1 MTVLLE
7 RDGRRRTHAEMW
19 ARSPVATPAQ
29 HPVQPRPSAQAARD
43 ANGRWGRRPASD
55 EAFAVVQAT
64 KLLDR
69 LEVSNDVRHETRKFI
84 VAVSGRDATVPSV
97 TPGENSGDV
106 TLYWRTGPMCPSRWR
121 SHPLAPTI
129 SGHAMRPGRFS
140 ASNRTSTRWS
150 GPPRESS
157 DAWGYERATT
167 TPAGVSKYL
176 GDE

>member
-106 TLYWRTGPMCPSRWR
+106 TLYWRTGPMSLEVEIT
-121 SHPLAPTI
+121 PLGADYLWARDETGEI
-129 SGHAMRPGRFS
+129 LCLEQDQHAMVGAAKGIVRRMGIRARHYNPSWRKQV
-140 ASNRTSTRWS
+140 
-150 GPPRESS
+150 PR
-157 DAWGYERATT
+157 R
-167 TPAGVSKYL
+167 
-176 GDE
+176 

>member
-7 RDGRRRTHAEMW
+7 RHNRPTPHAEIW
-19 ARSPVATPAQ
+19 ATSPAAEPVQ
-29 HPVQPRPSAQAARD
+29 HPVRPRLSAQAARD
-43 ANGRWGRRPASD
+43 ADGRWERPASD

-106 TLYWRTGPMCPSRWR
+106 TLYWRTGPMSLEVEIT
-121 SHPLAPTI
+121 PLGADYLWARDETGEI
-129 SGHAMRPGRFS
+129 LCLEQDQHAMVGAAKGIVRRMGIRARHYNPSWRKQV
-140 ASNRTSTRWS
+140 
-150 GPPRESS
+150 PR
-157 DAWGYERATT
+157 R
-167 TPAGVSKYL
+167 
-176 GDE
+176 